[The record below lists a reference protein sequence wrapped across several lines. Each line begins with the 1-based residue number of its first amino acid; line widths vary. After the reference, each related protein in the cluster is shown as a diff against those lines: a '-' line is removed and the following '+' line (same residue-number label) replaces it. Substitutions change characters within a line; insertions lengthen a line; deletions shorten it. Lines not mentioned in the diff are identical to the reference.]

1 MPMYLPRAR
10 RWSWPVRRV
19 TLSLFLVCGGHLAM
33 LQPVQ
38 ASTQVREQL
47 QVMPAPV
54 LANNYHP
61 GLNLS
66 EYWVS
71 EKYDG
76 VRALWD
82 GQRLISRQGIPI
94 AAPAWFTANW
104 PAVAMDGELWAGR
117 GLFDAVQSAVASGT
131 TQDAQ
136 WRQLRYMV
144 FDLPSSAGLW
154 PQRQALLKQL
164 VADVDQAWL
173 QQVPQWQLASQ
184 AQLQAQ
190 LQQLTAQGAEGLML
204 RRANAP
210 YRSGRSDDL
219 IKLKTVDDAEAVV
232 VGYVPGRGKYQGM
245 TGALVVQMPCGQQFR
260 LGSGLSN
267 ALRAQPP
274 ALGSVVSY
282 RHNGWHASGLPRFA
296 RFWRVRSELPQ
307 QPATDGSTALSLPC
321 SP

>member
-1 MPMYLPRAR
+1 MPMYSPRAR
-10 RWSWPVRRV
+10 RWSWPVRRL
-19 TLSLFLVCGGHLAM
+19 TLSLLLVCGGHLAM
-33 LQPVQ
+33 LAPVQ
-38 ASTQVREQL
+38 ASAQSPLRTQAL
-47 QVMPAPV
+47 PAPA
-54 LANNYHP
+54 LANHYHP
-61 GLNLS
+61 GLNLA

-104 PAVAMDGELWAGR
+104 PAEAMDGELWAGR
-117 GLFDAVQSAVASGT
+117 GLFDVVQSAVASGT
-131 TQDAQ
+131 PQDAQ

-144 FDLPSSAGLW
+144 FDLPGSAGLW
-154 PQRQALLKQL
+154 PERQALLGQL
-164 VADVDQAWL
+164 VAVVRQDWL
-173 QQVPQWQLASQ
+173 QQVPQWQLSSH

-204 RRANAP
+204 RRANAR

-219 IKLKTVDDAEAVV
+219 VKLKTVDDAEAVV
-232 VGYVPGRGKYQGM
+232 VGYVPGQGKYQGM
-245 TGALVVQMPCGQQFR
+245 TGALIVQMPSGQQFR
-260 LGSGLSN
+260 LGSGLSD

-274 ALGSVVSY
+274 VLGTVVSY

-296 RFWRVRSELPQ
+296 RFWRVSADAPKP
-307 QPATDGSTALSLPC
+307 PAAAGTSALAQPC
-321 SP
+321 SQ